1 MNDARGYRVDAAER
15 PLAAKFCQPCYHAL
29 LLLPLLAV
37 HPRPADEAMVALLV
51 VR

>member
-1 MNDARGYRVDAAER
+1 MNDARGYRVNAAER

-29 LLLPLLAV
+29 LLSPLLMAYA
-37 HPRPADEAMVALLV
+37 RPAGEAMVALLV